1 MMEENAEIKPGRI
14 PVIDY
19 SLCTQC
25 KTCIEVCPTDVI
37 SDPVSFTC
45 GKCVKYCITMEVPC
59 LPEQFVFNYEAC
71 NSCGIC
77 IENCPAKA
85 LFWRNASEKE
95 NLVAFLP
102 ELKTPLSFR

>member
-1 MMEENAEIKPGRI
+1 MIVENTKIKPGRL

-25 KTCIEVCPTDVI
+25 KTCIEVCPMYAI

-59 LPEQFVFNYEAC
+59 SPDQFVFNYEAC

-77 IENCPAKA
+77 IENCPSEAM
-85 LFWRNASEKE
+85 FWCKVTENE
-95 NLVAFLP
+95 NLLAF
-102 ELKTPLSFR
+102 